1 MQFGKMNFILRM
13 ITNLG
18 GTDKIIINIMNQN
31 KEMAAFYAAMK
42 DMANEGI
49 FMNLSIERPIDYDFE
64 DEIDE

>member
-1 MQFGKMNFILRM
+1 
-13 ITNLG
+13 
-18 GTDKIIINIMNQN
+18 MNQN